1 MRPNLITGVAT
12 TRASVADAE
21 MTTPVNAAL
30 HRRDLAPG
38 RHYLDSG
45 YGSARHVLDAARL
58 FGITLVT
65 PLPADSSR
73 QARAGDGYDRTAF
86 AIDYDARTVTC
97 PQGKPSTGW
106 TPARQEGRGVI
117 VVRFGIT
124 ACRPCPARQLC
135 TTARRN
141 GRQLTILPRD
151 QHELQAAVRAGQQG
165 EDWQE
170 DYKRRAGIE
179 GAVSQA
185 VTVTGCRRARY
196 RGLGKTHLE
205 HAYAAVALNLCRLDA
220 YWNDT
225 PLNRG
230 RTSHLARLSLATS
243 RTELTTNISGG
254 PKGREGQGGSRR
266 AKLIGR
272 GAAGHQRDADEPVR
286 RPGGSRSAGHGG
298 EVLPGYRDGHG
309 RSMDRIDAYAKCMHR
324 DSYTLWLWIWN

>member
-243 RTELTTNISGG
+243 RTELTTNINGG
-254 PKGREGQGGSRR
+254 PKCRHDHRLKQHPRWNVDQLPDGTFQWTTPSGRQY
-266 AKLIGR
+266 LT
-272 GAAGHQRDADEPVR
+272 EPTR
-286 RPGGSRSAGHGG
+286 YP
-298 EVLPGYRDGHG
+298 
-309 RSMDRIDAYAKCMHR
+309 I
-324 DSYTLWLWIWN
+324 